1 MTDDPQTP
9 TVAIGDPRSWDV
21 TAEEGDPKSTELL
34 KLREGKPKKSQPKHV
49 RHMLARG
56 LLLLISALS
65 LIGAVS
71 WFQHANGDIQSLVVL
86 MSPITTLAGGAF
98 AFYFADSK
106 RKDQ

>member
-9 TVAIGDPRSWDV
+9 TIAVGDPRPWDV
-21 TAEEGDPKSTELL
+21 TAEEGSPKSSGLL
-34 KLREGKPKKSQPKHV
+34 KFKEGKPKKSQPKNV

-56 LLLLISALS
+56 LLLLISVLS

-71 WFQHANGDIQSLVVL
+71 WFQHSNGDIQSLVVL

-106 RKDQ
+106 RKD